1 LRSRRFLLFLK
12 KDLREL
18 LASRAYWILLV
29 VIAPLV
35 GHGFITAVNL
45 YAEASGI
52 SGGPAALAQGLTTLD
67 GILVP
72 TFGAYDL
79 AATLLFPFVAIR
91 LIASEKESGAWKLLL
106 QSPASIA
113 EMLAAKA
120 AALLVA
126 WLIAWIPGLIA
137 LALWSSYGG
146 HIYAPE
152 CMNLLL
158 GHLLR
163 VGISA
168 GVAVAAAAIMPGAAN
183 AAIVTLAFTLG
194 TWALEFIAAGRGG
207 LLQQLA
213 SFTPTAALRSFEQG
227 QLRLS
232 ILLVLCIL
240 TIAGFALASVWL
252 NMGLRAKQ
260 HLQRTFA
267 LAIIL
272 IIVAVPAAKVRA
284 AWDLSEDRRNSF
296 SAADE
301 AALYQIR
308 QPLHISVYLAAE
320 DPRLMDL
327 ERNILSKL
335 RRILPQVEVDYS
347 SQSRSGLFESG
358 NHYGEIWYE
367 YQGQKVMSR
376 STTEPIVL
384 EIIYKLTGVSAPAVK
399 TDSQFSGYP
408 LAAQPRGA
416 SLIFYALCPISIMF
430 LWWFDS
436 KRSSSN

>member
-1 LRSRRFLLFLK
+1 MRSRRFFLFLQ

-18 LASRAYWILLV
+18 LASRACWILL
-29 VIAPLV
+29 IIIGPLV
-35 GHGFITAVNL
+35 GHGFISAVNL

-52 SGGPAALAQGLTTLD
+52 AGGPAALSQGLTTLD

-91 LIASEKESGAWKLLL
+91 LIASEKESGAWKLLM
-106 QSPASIA
+106 QSPASIL

-120 AALLVA
+120 AALLTG
-126 WLIAWIPGLIA
+126 WIIAWIPGLIA

-168 GVAVAAAAIMPGAAN
+168 GLAVAAAAIMPGAAN

-207 LLQQLA
+207 LLQQIA

-232 ILLVLCIL
+232 TLLAICIF
-240 TIAGFALASVWL
+240 TIAGFFIASVWL
-252 NMGLRAKQ
+252 NIGLRTRQ
-260 HLQRTFA
+260 HLQRTI
-267 LAIIL
+267 AIAAIL
-272 IIVAVPAAKVRA
+272 IIVVIPAANVRA

-301 AALYQIR
+301 AALAQIR
-308 QPLHISVYLAAE
+308 QSLHVTVYLAAE

-327 ERNILSKL
+327 DRNILSKL
-335 RRILPQVEVDYS
+335 RRILPQIEVEYA

-358 NHYGEIWYE
+358 NHYGEVWYE
-367 YQGQKVMSR
+367 YQGQRMMSR
-376 STTEPIVL
+376 STTEQIVL
-384 EIIYKLTGVSAPAVK
+384 EIVYKLTGVSAPEAK

-408 LAAQPRGA
+408 LAARPTGA
-416 SLIFYALCPISIMF
+416 SLIFYAVWPVLIVF

-436 KRSSSN
+436 KGIR

>member
-1 LRSRRFLLFLK
+1 LRSHRFFLLLQ

-18 LASRAYWILLV
+18 LASRAYWILLL
-29 VIAPLV
+29 IIGPLV

-52 SGGPAALAQGLTTLD
+52 AGGPAALAQGLTPLD

-72 TFGAYDL
+72 TLGAYDL

-91 LIASEKESGAWKLLL
+91 MIAAEKESGAWKLML
-106 QSPASIA
+106 QSPTAIS
-113 EMLAAKA
+113 EMLSSKA
-120 AALLVA
+120 LALLVGWIIA
-126 WLIAWIPGLIA
+126 WLPGILTII
-137 LALWSSYGG
+137 LWRTYGG
-146 HIYAPE
+146 HLFGPE
-152 CMNLLL
+152 TINLLL

-163 VGISA
+163 VSISA
-168 GVAVAAAAIMPGAAN
+168 GIAVAAAAIMPGAAN

-232 ILLVLCIL
+232 IVAV
-240 TIAGFALASVWL
+240 TFVVAVAGFVVS
-252 NMGLRAKQ
+252 GLWMDLSLRWRQ
-260 HLQRTFA
+260 LLLRTVGMM
-267 LAIIL
+267 IV
-272 IIVAVPAAKVRA
+272 VAVFAIPAARVRA
-284 AWDLSEDRRNSF
+284 AWDFSEDRRNSF
-296 SAADE
+296 TQTDE
-301 AALYQIR
+301 AALAQIR
-308 QPLHISVYLAAE
+308 EPLHITINLAAE
-320 DPRLMDL
+320 DPRLMDY

-335 RRILPQVEVDYS
+335 RRILPEVNADYA

-367 YQGQKVMSR
+367 YRGQKVMNR

-384 EIIYKLTGVSAPAVK
+384 ESLYKLVGVNPPTTSGE
-399 TDSQFSGYP
+399 SRFSGYP
-408 LAAQPRGA
+408 LAARPTGA
-416 SLIFYALCPISIMF
+416 PILFYAIWPLLICS
-430 LWWFDS
+430 LWLFHS
-436 KRSSSN
+436 KGSR